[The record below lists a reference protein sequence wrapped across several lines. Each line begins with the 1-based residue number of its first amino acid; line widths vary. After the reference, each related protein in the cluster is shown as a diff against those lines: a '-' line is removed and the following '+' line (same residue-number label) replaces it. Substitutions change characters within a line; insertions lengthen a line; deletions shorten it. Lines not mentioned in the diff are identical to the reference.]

1 MEFELARLRNV
12 TSPKDFVNQ
21 LRQICNIILTGEEYL
36 LQFTK
41 RFDEDQ
47 IERIYEFHALPENW
61 EQMEYEHLLEER
73 RELMAKV
80 IQRGH
85 TTLTTDKEL
94 FDKSKMCILNNLLE
108 LCESNTV
115 EFKSILLINL
125 YTGETDTRVD
135 LSVLKTMAGF
145 FNTDGGTL
153 IIGVTDDE
161 VSLGIEMDRFKNEDA
176 MNFHLVNI
184 IGSRMNLS
192 TLVNI
197 NMHFED
203 FEGNRALDVQF
214 KPALNP
220 IFCSR

>member
-1 MEFELARLRNV
+1 MKFDLARLRNV

-36 LQFTK
+36 LQLTK

-47 IERIYEFHALPENW
+47 IERMYEFHVLPENW

-80 IQRGH
+80 IQRGY

-94 FDKSKMCILNNLLE
+94 FDKSKMCILNNLVE
-108 LCESNTV
+108 LGESNTV
-115 EFKSILLINL
+115 EFKSTLLINL
-125 YTGETDTRVD
+125 HTRETDTRME
-135 LSVLKTMAGF
+135 LSVLKTIVGF

-153 IIGVTDDE
+153 IIGVTDDD

-203 FEGNRALDVQF
+203 NRVLDVQF